1 MKKLTNNN
9 AGAVM
14 VMALFVAMGLVGLVY
29 HVSGIGQATLEQQIM
44 QDAADATAFS
54 AATVNARGMNILAL
68 LNLIMVA
75 CLTILIALRL
85 VQALI
90 IIATA
95 TLAVCCAI
103 PVPGAQVC
111 CGFVYPLYEIQ

>member
-1 MKKLTNNN
+1 MIKNHRNDR
-9 AGAVM
+9 GAVL
-14 VMALFVAMGLVGLVY
+14 VMALFVAIGLVGLVY
-29 HVSGIGQATLEQQIM
+29 HVSSLGQAVLEQQIM

-75 CLTILIALRL
+75 CLTVLIALRL

-90 IIATA
+90 I
-95 TLAVCCAI
+95 AVHKHVGSLI
-103 PVPGAQVC
+103 DGL
-111 CGFVYPLYEIQ
+111 GR